1 MSVQP
6 VYTQHF
12 FHYNFQNQYNDF
24 TKSIKFVKTK
34 NICATTERGLNGA
47 IQDELRVSQGFRTN
61 SNVNV
66 WGIWMQRCLERAG
79 RRNEEMKAFF
89 KHKFRC
95 HSILPIRCLHVILQ
109 WNQTPAVL
117 MGFQSKSISNFLLR
131 CDSGN
136 LGIEFQFHN
145 KRDKNRTKTH
155 NTDRDIEN
163 MRELNFIFISL
174 FHSHL

>member
-1 MSVQP
+1 MCNYRVRSERSDSRWI
-6 VYTQHF
+6 
-12 FHYNFQNQYNDF
+12 DF
-24 TKSIKFVKTK
+24 IL
-34 NICATTERGLNGA
+34 EGLE
-47 IQDELRVSQGFRTN
+47 QTLTL
-61 SNVNV
+61 NV
-66 WGIWMQRCLERAG
+66 WGISMQRCLERAR

-89 KHKFRC
+89 ILKFRS
-95 HSILPIRCLHVILQ
+95 HSILPIRCLQVILQ

-145 KRDKNRTKTH
+145 KRDKNRKKTH
-155 NTDRDIEN
+155 NTDGDIGN
-163 MRELNFIFISL
+163 MRELNFTFISL